1 MNKFLQYVIT
11 MTAFVTVGCERYTN
25 QQLAEAIVDGKGIQ
39 YRADRLGRIRTYGYD
54 ASMLRGRLAS
64 YVEHANESLVQLP
77 LFYLIALKFESDPLY
92 DGTKGRTCFRFQY
105 SGVFKHLGE
114 GSHSPNSC
122 FTFFMKSHDGATH
135 VLCVDMNC
143 LEIHHSTICGD
154 RFDFSSGYS
163 PINVWSGDLP
173 YRDHPESILTA
184 RYTDIL
190 AVRTDRPFNYHAH
203 RKEFFEGMQSPDVYR
218 VCWRTPDCMI
228 FLPTILMDHDVSLA
242 DVSRLNPSDV
252 FPCVTTSQL
261 YDFLSTCRKKQDVA
275 PTFCKCFGSMNFNLR
290 GIDHYTKNVLFDFQP
305 NRNMKNLKN
314 VALVLAQIM
323 YYVRILSND
332 SSLEQYPIPP
342 NICVIDKDE
351 AVFAET
357 KEFVR
362 FYMATD
368 KRYDWDRPPLK
379 PCPNLVEDI
388 LATLLSKPL
397 DIFDL
402 TNRIDVEKF
411 VGRCTKKQ

>member
-1 MNKFLQYVIT
+1 MNKFLRYVIT
-11 MTAFVTVGCERYTN
+11 VTAFVAVGCERYTN
-25 QQLAEAIVDGKGIQ
+25 QQLAESIVSSKGIQ
-39 YRADRLGRIRTYGYD
+39 YRTDWLGTIKTYGYD
-54 ASMLRGRLAS
+54 AGMLQGRLAS
-64 YVEHANESLVQLP
+64 YVEHTDEPRVKLP

-105 SGVFKHLGE
+105 SGVFKHFGE
-114 GSHSPNSC
+114 GSHSSDSC
-122 FTFFMKSHDGATH
+122 FTFFMKNHNGEMH

-143 LEIHHSTICGD
+143 LAIHRSGTCGD
-154 RFDFSSGYS
+154 RFDFCSGS
-163 PINVWSGDLP
+163 VPIDIWSGNLP
-173 YRDHPESILTA
+173 DRDHPETILTA
-184 RYTDIL
+184 RYIDVL
-190 AVRTDRPFNYHAH
+190 AVRTDRPFNYHAY
-203 RKEFFEGMQSPDVYR
+203 RKESFEGMQSPDVYR
-218 VCWRTPDCMI
+218 VCRRTPDCMI
-228 FLPTILMDHDVSLA
+228 FIPTILMDQDMSLA
-242 DVSRLNPSDV
+242 DVSRLDPSDS
-252 FPCVTTSQL
+252 FPYVATNL
-261 YDFLSTCRKKQDVA
+261 WYNFLNTCRKKQDVT

-305 NRNMKNLKN
+305 NRDMKNLKN
-314 VALVLAQIM
+314 VALALAQIM
-323 YYVRILSND
+323 YYVRILATD

-342 NICVIDKDE
+342 NICVVDKDE
-351 AVFAET
+351 AFFAET

-362 FYMATD
+362 FYMAKD

-411 VGRCTKKQ
+411 VGRCTKKK